1 MGAKPWWRAL
11 EDQVEKAFT
20 KYMGEKASRMARL
33 VSQGSMLRK
42 GTGNKME
49 VMKEWLAERPA

>member
-1 MGAKPWWRAL
+1 MSAKPWWRAL
-11 EDQVEKAFT
+11 EDQVEKGFT

-33 VSQGSMLRK
+33 VSQGSMRRK
-42 GTGNKME
+42 GAGNMME